1 MLASNHA
8 PLTQE
13 FLKKGA
19 PNSLR
24 GKLWA
29 QVLGCSIGAGPEDI
43 VNSGVGDGSSGSST
57 NGNSPF
63 SKEADYFQSL
73 QVWIKHDTNLLIK
86 NTSFL
91 YRSFQYNIYL
101 ILQLGSSYP
110 K

>member
-73 QVWIKHDTNLLIK
+73 QVWIKYDMNLLIK
-86 NTSFL
+86 STS

>member
-73 QVWIKHDTNLLIK
+73 QVWIKYDIHSLILK
-86 NTSFL
+86 TR
-91 YRSFQYNIYL
+91 YIHMYNIYNL
-101 ILQLGSSYP
+101 TIRKQ
-110 K
+110 